1 MARTRLAFGSAFAL
15 MAIGFTFMAGYAAQA
30 RLNPAVI
37 AYVDLE
43 KVFEGLD
50 SRKTSEETIM
60 ALAQQVEDKTTS
72 MQEELELLQAELE
85 SLEPGSDAME
95 SMNDNVISV
104 AGRLRAYQKYATL
117 VLEREQANDLKAT
130 YDDIRKAAQV
140 YADKEGIDFVVM
152 NDAMVPM
159 NPSDSAGTLQQIASR
174 KFLYA
179 KPTLDVTDA
188 LIKLMNSSSSG

>member
-15 MAIGFTFMAGYAAQA
+15 MAVGFTFMAGYAAQA

-50 SRKTSEETIM
+50 SRKSSEETIM
-60 ALAQQVEDKTTS
+60 ALAQQVEDKTTT

-85 SLEPGSDAME
+85 SLEPGSKAME

-104 AGRLRAYQKYATL
+104 AGRLRAYQKYAGL

-130 YDDIRKAAQV
+130 YDEIRKAAQV

-179 KPTLDVTDA
+179 NPTLDVTDA
-188 LIKLMNSSSSG
+188 LIKLMNSSNSG

>member
-37 AYVDLE
+37 AFVDLE

-50 SRKTSEETIM
+50 SMETSEEAIM
-60 ALAQQVEDKTTS
+60 ALAKQIEDQTTS
-72 MQEELELLQAELE
+72 MEEELELLQAELE

-95 SMNDNVISV
+95 SMNNNVIGV

-117 VLEREQANDLKAT
+117 ILEREQANDLKAT
-130 YDDIRKAAQV
+130 YDAIREAAGRF
-140 YADKEGIDFVVM
+140 ADREGIDFVVM
-152 NDAMVPM
+152 NDAMVAM
-159 NPSDSAGTLQQIASR
+159 NPTDSAGTLQQIASR

-179 KPTLDVTDA
+179 NPTMDITDA
-188 LIKLMNSSSSG
+188 LIAMMNDSSSG